1 MTLVTDRNEDKT
13 LYLELNGR
21 IDSSNAEKAEEAI
34 REIRAAH
41 PGMQCVL
48 DAEKL
53 EYLSSAGLRVIL
65 RMRRELSELKIINVN
80 SEVYEI
86 LDMTGFTDMLIVEKA
101 FRRLS
106 LEGCELIAK
115 GANGAVYRY
124 DEETIVKIYHNGAS
138 LEEIRLEK
146 DLCRKVFVKGI
157 NTAIPYDVVK
167 VGEQYGSVAEL
178 LSAKSI
184 AKLLRTNPENLEEY
198 MAVYTDLLKKIH
210 NTQVLPGEMPPIK
223 ETGVD
228 WVEFLEP
235 YLPKEQWQKLLDMM
249 KAIPEPGR
257 MIHGDYHANNV
268 MIQNGEPL
276 LIDMDTVAYGHPI
289 FDFAAIYLGFVGY
302 CECNHAG
309 TLDFY
314 GLSYETTV
322 MMWETLMKQYF
333 EDEKKRE
340 DAARKA
346 MTIGYARM
354 MRRTIRRNGLNT
366 SDGQELIALCKK
378 RLEELLPTVDSLYY
392 E

>member
-1 MTLVTDRNEDKT
+1 MALVTERIEDHV

-21 IDSSNAEKAEEAI
+21 IDSSNAQQAEELINAI
-34 REIRAAH
+34 KESH
-41 PGMQCVL
+41 PDLQRVL
-48 DAEKL
+48 DAENL
-53 EYLSSAGLRVIL
+53 EYLSSAGLRVVL
-65 RMRRELSELKIINVN
+65 RMRKDTADLKIINVSN
-80 SEVYEI
+80 EVYEI
-86 LDMTGFTDMLIVEKA
+86 LDMTGFTDMITVEKA

-124 DEETIVKIYHNGAS
+124 DPETIVKIYHNGAS

-146 DLCRKVFVKGI
+146 DLCRKVFIKGI

-167 VGEQYGSVAEL
+167 VDDYYGSVAEL

-184 AKLLRTNPENLEEY
+184 AKLLRANPESLEENV
-198 MAVYTDLLKKIH
+198 AVYTDLLKKIH
-210 NTQVLPGEMPPIK
+210 ATPVQPGEMPAIK

-228 WVEFLEP
+228 WVEFLQP
-235 YLPKEQWQKLLDMM
+235 YLPAEQWEKLLTMV
-249 KAIPEPGR
+249 KAIPEPEF

-309 TLDFY
+309 TMDFY
-314 GLSYETTV
+314 GLPYEITV
-322 MMWETLMKQYF
+322 KIWETMMKQYF
-333 EDEKKRE
+333 EDETQRT
-340 DAARKA
+340 DVARKA
-346 MTIGYARM
+346 QIIGYARM

-366 SDGQELIALCKK
+366 PDGQELIALCKK
-378 RLEELLPTVDSLYY
+378 RLEELLPLVDQLYY
-392 E
+392 

>member
-1 MTLVTDRNEDKT
+1 MALVTERIEDNV

-21 IDSSNAEKAEEAI
+21 IDSSNADQAEERIKAI
-34 REIRAAH
+34 RQAH
-41 PGMQCVL
+41 PDLWSVL
-48 DAEKL
+48 DAENL
-53 EYLSSAGLRVIL
+53 EYLSSAGLRVVL
-65 RMRRELSELKIINVN
+65 RMRKDTADLKIINV
-80 SEVYEI
+80 STEVYEI
-86 LDMTGFTDMLIVEKA
+86 LDMTGFTDMITVEKA

-124 DEETIVKIYHNGAS
+124 DAETIVKIYHNGAS

-146 DLCRKVFVKGI
+146 DLCRKVFIKGI

-167 VGEQYGSVAEL
+167 VDDCYGSVAEL

-184 AKLLRTNPENLEEY
+184 AKLLRADPESLEEN
-198 MAVYTDLLKKIH
+198 MAVYTGLLKKIH
-210 NTQVLPGEMPPIK
+210 GTPVLPGEMPSIK

-228 WVEFLEP
+228 WAEFLQP
-235 YLPKEQWQKLLDMM
+235 HLPSEQWEKLIAMM
-249 KAIPEPGR
+249 KAIPEPEF

-302 CECNHAG
+302 CECKHEG

-314 GLSYETTV
+314 GLPYEITV
-322 MMWETLMKQYF
+322 KMWETLMKQYF
-333 EDEKKRE
+333 EDETVRM
-340 DAARKA
+340 DVARKA
-346 MTIGYARM
+346 QVIGYARM
-354 MRRTIRRNGLNT
+354 LRRTIRRNGLNT
-366 SDGQELIALCKK
+366 PDGRELIALCKR
-378 RLEELLPTVDSLYY
+378 RLTELLPQVEQLYY
-392 E
+392 